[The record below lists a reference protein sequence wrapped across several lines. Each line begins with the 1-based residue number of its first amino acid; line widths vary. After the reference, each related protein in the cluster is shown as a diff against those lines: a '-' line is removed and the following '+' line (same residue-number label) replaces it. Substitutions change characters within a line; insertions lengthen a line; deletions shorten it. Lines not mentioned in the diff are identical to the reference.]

1 MAVASKPK
9 RARTMP
15 AKIASATPVKPKI
28 TFEQGLMVKEKASES
43 KTQKQ
48 VFKEKE
54 GNILAAIQG
63 KTRALEDEAK
73 KESKD
78 EVLERLRKSAQQI
91 NAVKK
96 QNPKK
101 KTALDEEV
109 EEDLLSKLDEEPI
122 EGEDEEE
129 Y

>member
-1 MAVASKPK
+1 MTVAPKPK
-9 RARTMP
+9 KARTMP
-15 AKIASATPVKPKI
+15 AKIASVTPVKPKI
-28 TFEQGLMVKEKASES
+28 TFEQGLMVKEKASEG
-43 KTQKQ
+43 KMQKQ